1 MSPLLTP
8 AASALQVRILLALF
22 MDGVL
27 FGSVTLMSKPHPGY
41 WCIYLTHWTLL
52 AVCAHLTLSVAGTVA
67 ARRSLARSSDIPPR
81 PWWLPVVWSAQA
93 IALPGSLLV
102 FVLFWCEHAASMQR
116 SFASTVDAE
125 PPLVRCLCCRA
136 LVYPGYRPASSVPI
150 NYFVH
155 GANFGAMV
163 VDAVL
168 SNAPYFFFYIWSSW
182 LAFAIIYVLFT
193 IVYFFA
199 GGTDENG
206 NVRDP
211 LTAFAPAGISSHR
224 PLPPPA
230 VHLCGHTVGLTRR
243 RCVCRGA
250 DRHHRVRRGAA
261 PRLPRVLA
269 RVSAPHAPGGAR
281 RRGEAR
287 G

>member
-1 MSPLLTP
+1 M
-8 AASALQVRILLALF
+8 LLALF

-27 FGSVTLMSKPHPGY
+27 FGSAALMSIPHPGY
-41 WCIYLTHWTLL
+41 WCIYLTHWTLV
-52 AVCAHLTLSVAGTVA
+52 AVCAHLTLSAAGTVA
-67 ARRSLARSSDIPPR
+67 ARRSLARGDPISPR
-81 PWWLPVVWSAQA
+81 PCWLPVVWSAQA

-102 FVLFWCEHAASMQR
+102 FVLFWCEPACMAAPFDGALTPR
-116 SFASTVDAE
+116 G
-125 PPLVRCLCCRA
+125 RRA

-168 SNAPYFFFYIWSSW
+168 SNAPYFFVYIWSSW
-182 LAFAIIYVLFT
+182 LMFAIIYVLFT

-211 LTAFAPAGISSHR
+211 SAALHPQASVLTC
-224 PLPPPA
+224 PPPNAQPYSYA
-230 VHLCGHTVGLTRR
+230 VIQWGSR
-243 RCVCRGA
+243 A
-250 DRHHRVRRGAA
+250 GAA
-261 PRLPRVLA
+261 SAGVLTGIIVFVVVPLLGLLAYWLVFLRRTRLA
-269 RVSAPHAPGGAR
+269 RKGSADEEETPAADDAP
-281 RRGEAR
+281 
-287 G
+287 

>member
-1 MSPLLTP
+1 MPKQLLCWRVSFLTP
-8 AASALQVRILLALF
+8 APSALQVRVVLALF

-27 FGSVTLMSKPHPGY
+27 FGSVELMSKPHPGY

-67 ARRSLARSSDIPPR
+67 ARRSLARSGDIPPR

-102 FVLFWCEHAASMQR
+102 FVLFWCEPAVAC
-116 SFASTVDAE
+116 TTDDAK
-125 PPLVRCLCCRA
+125 LNLCCLGCRA

-168 SNAPYFFFYIWSSW
+168 SNAPYFFLYIWSSW

-206 NVRDP
+206 NVRD
-211 LTAFAPAGISSHR
+211 LFIAFAPAGISTDALCCS
-224 PLPPPA
+224 PA
-230 VHLCGHTVGLTRR
+230 IHLRGHTVGLPRR
-243 RCVCRGA
+243 SCIRRGA
-250 DRHHRVRRGAA
+250 DGHHRVRRGAT
-261 PRLPRVLA
+261 PRLSRLLA
-269 RVSAPHAPGGAR
+269 RVPAPHAPAGRA
-281 RRGEAR
+281 
-287 G
+287 